1 MEWVMNSFFSQMK
14 EIEKIITEI
23 KKFINVEDR
32 AYYNASTPELTE
44 AQKIEWKNSKAK
56 IESIING
63 IYSSS
68 DILND
73 QKLIS
78 LEIFLRQLR
87 DELGRVNK
95 NFYNDPDGD
104 FASNLSN
111 LSNFLSRNT
120 PIINF
125 DSRYELDSDNKRK
138 LLSLIKSKI
147 PNFNQDNKIESFFN
161 NNQENSKNR
170 YILDR
175 IFDLL
180 NLYIKKFDEIEVLKE
195 KEKIIQ
201 DIDIF
206 LELEEKSDK
215 VNDLVVQSVRIL
227 EEIKEQRDQINENFS
242 VILNS
247 DLLKGY
253 DKETRRLG
261 RKIIFLSFVIS
272 VLFLTII
279 GLFIFK
285 FKNLYNYFYE
295 IPKSNIPN
303 FFENPW
309 YLLSFFTLIFSISAL
324 LTYLIKDRNRLIKL
338 YDHFNLNWLELSA
351 MPKYMAEL
359 SPDERKYLYITLAPT
374 YFKGFY
380 PSKDAPSEIQKVD
393 IDSISKFLDSI
404 SKISQDFKNP
414 K

>member
-1 MEWVMNSFFSQMK
+1 MESFFVQMK
-14 EIEKIITEI
+14 QIDDIVQNI
-23 KKFINVEDR
+23 KKFINISIENR
-32 AYYNASTPELTE
+32 TYYNSNLPKPSERHI
-44 AQKIEWKNSKAK
+44 IEWRNSTTK
-56 IESIING
+56 IVALIDN
-63 IYSSS
+63 IYTSS
-68 DILND
+68 DILDD
-73 QKLIS
+73 QKLSSI
-78 LEIFLRQLR
+78 EIYLRQLQE
-87 DELGRVNK
+87 ELGRVHK
-95 NFYNDPDGD
+95 HFINDPDGD
-104 FASNLSN
+104 FESNLSS
-111 LSNFLSRNT
+111 LFDFLSRSKG
-120 PIINF
+120 IESF
-125 DSRYELDSDNKRK
+125 GSRYNIDSEKIRK
-138 LLSLIKSKI
+138 LILLIKSKH
-147 PNFNQDNKIESFFN
+147 PNLNKENRIESFFN
-161 NNQENSKNR
+161 KNKDTSKSK
-170 YILDR
+170 YVLDR
-175 IFDLL
+175 LFDLL
-180 NLYIKKFDEIEVLKE
+180 NLHIKEFNEMGIQNKE
-195 KEKIIQ
+195 ERILH
-201 DIDIF
+201 DIDFF

-261 RKIIFLSFVIS
+261 RKIIFLSFVIF